1 MELMEL
7 NERITALENDFT
19 VTKGEIKK
27 LLIDIREMMNNLEN
41 PFYNVEELTAK
52 MRERV
57 EGIGIEKE
65 KEKERKDVEMQ
76 EREEKSEVEAEAET
90 EDLAKIG
97 AEEERE
103 NVPEPEDKEKLELTM
118 EREAGHKKED
128 KEAIKSVIGDVKGFD
143 LFTIAELM
151 KWSDYAL
158 GTIGRAKINDLVDIF
173 GLTRHI
179 SDDMKRIILKIS
191 DLTSS
196 DAEGKEKEKEI
207 NVDMRDC
214 IISLYQLNRI
224 VNPDDRSMDSVM
236 LSMYLRGEDTAW
248 KV

>member
-1 MELMEL
+1 MEI

-27 LLIDIREMMNNLEN
+27 LLLDIREMMNNIEN

-52 MRERV
+52 MQE
-57 EGIGIEKE
+57 
-65 KEKERKDVEMQ
+65 ERKDVEMPEQ
-76 EREEKSEVEAEAET
+76 EEKPEVEAEVEA
-90 EDLAKIG
+90 EDLAKIS
-97 AEEERE
+97 AEEEKE
-103 NVPEPEDKEKLELTM
+103 SIPEPEDKQKLELTKETK
-118 EREAGHKKED
+118 EREAGKKED
-128 KEAIKSVIGDVKGFD
+128 KKAIKSVIEDIKGFD

-158 GTIGRAKINDLVDIF
+158 GTIGHAKMSDLLDIF

-179 SDDMKRIILKIS
+179 SDDMKRLILKIS
-191 DLTSS
+191 ALTSS

-207 NVDMRDC
+207 KKVDMRDC
-214 IISLYQLNRI
+214 IIALYQLNRI
-224 VNPDDRSMDSVM
+224 INPEDRSTDSVM